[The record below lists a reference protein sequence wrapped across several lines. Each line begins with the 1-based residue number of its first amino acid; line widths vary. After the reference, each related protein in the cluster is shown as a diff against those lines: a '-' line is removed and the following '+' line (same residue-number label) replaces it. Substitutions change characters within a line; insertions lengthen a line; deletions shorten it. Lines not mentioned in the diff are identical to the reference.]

1 MSGLTRCES
10 CGAPNA
16 AVATSCSTCGVP
28 RLQSKVVDSTGRY
41 PAGSGAFGTG
51 VPRPNVYNTTN
62 NERVSQA
69 PLQPQSFQPGRIA
82 SSSVD
87 SYALGSSAS
96 ARVVPPGAAPTTR
109 ASTQAGDTS
118 QVRGS
123 VGRQGVDPSHQMLAG
138 MFPLTGAAD
147 DGSYSESQVQ
157 QLLQVIE
164 ATQRY
169 GKEIEQS
176 VEELAELLRRKTI
189 ECDGLRQIAQ
199 ENYDPLRH
207 AVRNEYNSRVK
218 QESRHSQ
225 EQRALQHQIETLK
238 LDRTKLQQELDS
250 LRKLVQE
257 LQSVPP
263 AVPFNPQS
271 DTLLNRMLREG
282 GTGTLGDP
290 YAATARGGGGGGPP
304 RTLTGALDGSAS
316 AQIAETMYLTG
327 DRSMTSPEQ
336 RDFVNYIMSLGPDN
350 AKALHNSGALDLVK
364 VVCRRLCQTLPDG
377 TYPDLGT
384 TAGDVLRDLRNGANL
399 GAEAS
404 QPLRAIQPSWRQRC
418 TQLFLAN
425 RPGQGRD
432 LAALLDEY
440 SGREE
445 ELYRRLKTELEADYA
460 PNFEVTDGSPT
471 GVMQPLSQRLNSY
484 QNAMDAKAGAQSI
497 QATQK
502 NTSVEDRELH
512 ARCLIMYRKYNPSK
526 ATSKEVQDMFRKY
539 PPEVL
544 LAALIEKY
552 GPEPTAA
559 ERKFLVRSLM
569 EEAEKS
575 TSDFGS

>member
-28 RLQSKVVDSTGRY
+28 RVQAKSVDSSGRNPSGGGY
-41 PAGSGAFGTG
+41 GSG
-51 VPRPNVYNTTN
+51 VPRPNIYTAD
-62 NERVSQA
+62 RSSVSQA
-69 PLQPQSFQPGRIA
+69 QPQQVPLQPQSFQPGRIA

-96 ARVVPPGAAPTTR
+96 ARVVPNGGAPTTR
-109 ASTQAGDTS
+109 ASTIAGDAPQS
-118 QVRGS
+118 RGRP
-123 VGRQGVDPSHQMLAG
+123 GADPSHQMLAG

-147 DGSYSESQVQ
+147 DGSYSETQVQ

-164 ATQRY
+164 STQRY

-218 QESRHSQ
+218 QESRHAQ
-225 EQRALQHQIETLK
+225 EQRALQRQIETLK

-263 AVPFNPQS
+263 AVQFDPQS
-271 DTLLNRMLREG
+271 DTLLNRMFRDG
-282 GTGTLGDP
+282 STGTLGDP
-290 YAATARGGGGGGPP
+290 YAATMRGGSRPLP
-304 RTLTGALDGSAS
+304 STLTGALDGSAS
-316 AQIAETMYLTG
+316 AQIAETMYMSG
-327 DRSMTSPEQ
+327 EKAMTSPEQ

-364 VVCRRLCQTLPDG
+364 VVCRRLCQALPDG
-377 TYPDLGT
+377 SYPDLGS

-399 GAEAS
+399 GYEAS
-404 QPLRAIQPSWRQRC
+404 QPLRALQPSWRQRC

-432 LAALLDEY
+432 LAALLDEH

-445 ELYRRLKTELEADYA
+445 ELYRRLKSEFEADHP
-460 PNFEVTDGSPT
+460 PNFEDVEGSPT
-471 GVMQPLSQRLNSY
+471 GTMQPLSQRLNSY

-539 PPEVL
+539 PPDVL

-552 GPEPTAA
+552 GPEPTAS
-559 ERKFLVRSLM
+559 ERKYLVRSLM